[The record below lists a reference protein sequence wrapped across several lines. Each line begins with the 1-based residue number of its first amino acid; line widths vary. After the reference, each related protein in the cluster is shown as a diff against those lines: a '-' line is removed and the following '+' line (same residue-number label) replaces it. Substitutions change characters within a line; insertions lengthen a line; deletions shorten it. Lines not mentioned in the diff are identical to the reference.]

1 VGAPAPGAPVEGDR
15 GYAGHEAPTTAGS
28 APPAGDTARHGID
41 GEGQPT
47 QAWGGGDAPA
57 WAPADR
63 PDKPAEPPARSWELS
78 DTGHSIPPYP
88 SLPEPAA
95 PPRRGRQGL
104 VLALLI
110 ALLIAGI
117 VGFLGFVTP
126 GFFLIRVLDPAAVQT
141 GVQKVLTN
149 DYGLTG
155 VDRVICGDGNRV
167 VAGTT
172 FDCRATVDG
181 KQVTVP
187 IRVTTDAGDY
197 EVGRPTPAG

>member
-1 VGAPAPGAPVEGDR
+1 MPPGGPGADQGGPRPSSWAGPTGVAAGPGAPPR
-15 GYAGHEAPTTAGS
+15 GPEVNG
-28 APPAGDTARHGID
+28 
-41 GEGQPT
+41 GQPT
-47 QAWGGGDAPA
+47 QQWSGDAPS
-57 WAPADR
+57 WGGQPDQQDR
-63 PDKPAEPPARSWELS
+63 PAEPPARSWELS

-88 SLPEPAA
+88 SLPDAA
-95 PPRRGRQGL
+95 QPVRRGRQGL

-110 ALLIAGI
+110 LLLLAGV

-126 GFFLIRVLDPAAVQT
+126 GFFLVRVLDPAAVQT

-167 VAGTT
+167 SAGTT
-172 FDCRATVDG
+172 FECRATVAG
-181 KQVTVP
+181 EQVTVP

-197 EVGRPTPAG
+197 EVGRPTPA